1 MKKTIRLIAL
11 GAVAAMFALP
21 VAAKSSVASGF
32 AAQDQC
38 TNENK
43 DAWYASF
50 REERTKDQ
58 QKAYDAAKKYLGCTA
73 SSSEAP
79 TDAQKAIID
88 YLTKWTTAY
97 EEGTRKNKLPTL
109 IYTDKNYPAA
119 YALGKELLAKDP
131 ENLKV
136 LIDLGANGYLA
147 AGPKNPSLSADAL
160 NYAKKAIQLL
170 ESGKTV
176 NDWQPLSGKDEAL
189 AYLHY
194 TVGYLTV
201 ETDPASALSHLIKA
215 AQTETPLKKSA
226 LTYGY
231 IGGAYES
238 GPYAKL
244 AEAYKVYTD
253 KEETPES
260 KLALANINQVVD
272 RMIDAYARAVA
283 LAGSD
288 AALATQKAG
297 WTERLTEWY
306 KFRHNKSDAGM
317 NEFVASVLS
326 KPLPPE
332 PTPITTLPASTPA
345 ATPISNSGSN
355 DSASNAAPSSAS
367 QQRSK
372 TPAAT
377 TGAAKAPGAKPG
389 TSSGPNKPR

>member
-11 GAVAAMFALP
+11 SAVAAIFALP
-21 VAAKSSVASGF
+21 VAAKSSVAVGF
-32 AAQDQC
+32 ASQDQC
-38 TNENK
+38 TTANQ

-50 REERTKDQ
+50 RELRPTDQ
-58 QKAYDAAKKYLGCTA
+58 PKAYDVAKKYLGCVA

-88 YLTKWTTAY
+88 YLKKWTAAY
-97 EEGTRKNKLPTL
+97 EEGTRKGKLPVL

-119 YALGKELLAKDP
+119 YALGKELLAQDP

-160 NYAKKAIQLL
+160 TYAKKAIQLL

-176 NDWQPLSGKDEAL
+176 DSWQPLSGKDEAL

-194 TVGYLTV
+194 TVGYLTL
-201 ETDPASALSHLIKA
+201 ETDPSGALTHLIKA
-215 AQTETPLKKSA
+215 AHTETPLKKSA

-231 IGGAYES
+231 IAGAYES
-238 GPYAKL
+238 GPYAKQSD
-244 AEAYKVYTD
+244 AYKACCAG

-260 KLALANINQVVD
+260 KLMLANINQVVD

-283 LAGSD
+283 LAGADSSV
-288 AALATQKAG
+288 ANLKTA
-297 WTERLTEWY
+297 WNESLTSYY
-306 KFRHNKSDAGM
+306 KFRHNDSPAGLDQM
-317 NEFVASVLS
+317 VAGILAT
-326 KPLPPE
+326 PLPPE

-345 ATPISNSGSN
+345 ATPISNSGAN
-355 DSASNAAPSSAS
+355 DSAANTAPGSTTV
-367 QQRSK
+367 K
-372 TPAAT
+372 TPAT
-377 TGAAKAPGAKPG
+377 TGGGAKPPAKPG
-389 TSSGPNKPR
+389 TPGGPNKQPR